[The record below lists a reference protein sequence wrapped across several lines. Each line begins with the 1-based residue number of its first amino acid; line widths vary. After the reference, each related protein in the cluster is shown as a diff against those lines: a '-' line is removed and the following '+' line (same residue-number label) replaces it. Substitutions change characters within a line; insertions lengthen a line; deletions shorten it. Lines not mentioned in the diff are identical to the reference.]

1 MRVQTSNCWY
11 DRSVPEEKSM
21 ASKECPLCGT
31 PMRLVAR
38 TVTTQIPG
46 VPVPRT
52 TTFDEWICP
61 DCDYFEEA
69 EEPEDEA

>member
-1 MRVQTSNCWY
+1 
-11 DRSVPEEKSM
+11 M